1 MRIEI
6 QTTIEWK
13 PYSVNKQII
22 DTDWLS
28 ELWIK
33 EEIRQ
38 SKTYSDFINQV
49 YSEEVIASNPQ
60 AEEENKIYQSTIQK
74 INDLSEQKSVIIS
87 KLKDTIWAKEFD
99 KLVAEIK
106 LSPDYKK
113 VTLHSND

>member
-1 MRIEI
+1 MKIEI

-22 DTDWLS
+22 DTDWLT
-28 ELWIK
+28 EVQVKVAIN
-33 EEIRQ
+33 E
-38 SKTYSDFINQV
+38 SKKYSDFINQV
-49 YSEEVIASNPQ
+49 YSEEVITSNPQ

-74 INDLSEQKSVIIS
+74 LNDLSEQKSVIIS
-87 KLKDTIWAKEFD
+87 KLKDAIWAKEFD